1 MSLLTTTKHSTHN
14 TSPMQSPTMEATWAS
29 IQQPV
34 SSSTSASTPRTAP
47 NAQYYD
53 PFSSH
58 SHSDDID
65 TDKDFASAVEYI
77 SNARVPMSNDS
88 KLSFYAWFKIATS
101 KSATPPFMPEHS
113 RPGLLDFVSRAKW
126 DAWVDK
132 AESGM
137 DKTQA
142 KREYIKRAESLGF
155 RQGGLLPD
163 QSRLSAT
170 TMPSFSQ
177 PAVSTMRH
185 ITDSPP
191 LEKTIFDHAREGTDD
206 EGMARKLAMGLFN
219 VHSRDT
225 AGLTPL
231 HWASDRGHI
240 STVRLLVSN
249 NADVNAQD
257 NDGQSPLHHATL
269 SAHHDIASLL
279 VRNGANP
286 TLAGQRGCNPRE

>member
-1 MSLLTTTKHSTHN
+1 MFN
-14 TSPMQSPTMEATWAS
+14 
-29 IQQPV
+29 
-34 SSSTSASTPRTAP
+34 
-47 NAQYYD
+47 
-53 PFSSH
+53 
-58 SHSDDID
+58 D
-65 TDKDFASAVEYI
+65 TDTDNDNLNLNSDFSSAVEYI
-77 SNARVPMSNDS
+77 SHSRIPMPNDA
-88 KLSFYAWFKIATS
+88 KLAFYACYKIATS
-101 KSATPPFMPEHS
+101 RLPSPPFMPEHP

-132 AESGM
+132 AETNI
-137 DKTQA
+137 DKEEA
-142 KREYIKRAESLGF
+142 MREYIKRAESLGF
-155 RQGGLLPD
+155 RQGGSLPTESLGFRQGSLPTD
-163 QSRLSAT
+163 SST
-170 TMPSFSQ
+170 SKPTPSMPSYTQ
-177 PAVSTMRH
+177 PAISTMRH
-185 ITDSPP
+185 ISDSPP

-206 EGMARKLAMGLFN
+206 EGMARKLASGQYN
-219 VHSRDT
+219 VHERDG

-286 TLAGQRGCNPRE
+286 TLQDSEGVTPESNLPPEVRERVLYVPLRERK